1 MDTVNILNC
10 DIAKVNLSEVID
22 MVENY
27 VKLGKFHSG
36 GGINADQ
43 LVKINESKEF
53 HGIMQKSDILFADG
67 MSVIFASNL
76 LRTPLPERVGA
87 TDVFENLLSLAVEK
101 GYGVYFLGT
110 TEKILTKAIDHYK
123 STYRGLKISGYHNGF
138 WQPDQEEAIV
148 EEINSC
154 SPDLLFL
161 GFSSP
166 KKEEFIENNKHKLK
180 SVSFALGVGG
190 AFDIHAGEYNR
201 APVWMQKLF
210 LEWFYRLLQ
219 EPKRLFWRYSVNNT
233 KFLYLL
239 SKGIFKKSTSS
250 N

>member
-10 DIAKVNLSEVID
+10 NIAKVKMTEVIG
-22 MVENY
+22 MVEDFIK
-27 VKLGKFHSG
+27 VGEFHSG

-43 LVKINESKEF
+43 LVKINESPVFKE
-53 HGIMQKSDILFADG
+53 IMQKSDILFADG

-87 TDVFENLLSLAVEK
+87 TDVFENLLNLAVEK
-101 GYGVYFLGT
+101 NYGVFFLGT
-110 TEKILTKAIDHYK
+110 KDKILEKAIDHYRT
-123 STYRGLKISGYHNGF
+123 TYKGLKISGYRNGY
-138 WQPDQEEAIV
+138 WKPDEEDDVV
-148 EEINSC
+148 EKINSC

-161 GFSSP
+161 GMSSP
-166 KKEEFIENNKHKLK
+166 KKEEFIERNKHQLK

-190 AFDIHAGEYNR
+190 AFDIHAGEYAR

-210 LEWFYRLLQ
+210 LEWFFRLLQ
-219 EPKRLFWRYSVNNT
+219 EPRRLFWRYSVNNT

-239 SKGIFKKSTSS
+239 SKGILKRMATS

>member
-10 DIAKVNLSEVID
+10 NIAKVKMTEVIS
-22 MVENY
+22 MVEDF
-27 VKLGKFHSG
+27 VKGGEFRSG
-36 GGINADQ
+36 CGINADQ
-43 LVKINESKEF
+43 LVKINESQVFKET
-53 HGIMQKSDILFADG
+53 MQKSDILFADG
-67 MSVIFASNL
+67 MSVILASNL

-87 TDVFENLLSLAVEK
+87 TDVFENLLTLSAEK
-101 GYGVYFLGT
+101 GYGVFFLGT
-110 TEKILTKAIDHYK
+110 KDKILNKAINHYRSNYK
-123 STYRGLKISGYHNGF
+123 GLKISGFHNGY
-138 WQPDQEEAIV
+138 WTVDDEDAIV
-148 EEINSC
+148 EKINNC

-161 GFSSP
+161 GMSSP
-166 KKEEFIENNKHKLK
+166 KKEEFIERNKHRLK

-190 AFDIHAGEYNR
+190 AFDIHAGEYSR

-219 EPKRLFWRYSVNNT
+219 EPRRLFWRYSVNNT

-239 SKGIFKKSTSS
+239 SKGVLKRMTTS